1 LPDIARQLGVANIIE
16 GSVQK
21 AADQVHI
28 NVQLIRAPTNEH
40 LWAESYDRKLEN
52 IFRVEADVAISVAEA
67 LKAKLSS
74 AEQKNLEQKPNEQ
87 SDKEGATAKR
97 WDFRDCRKWQDEFSS
112 SANRR
117 SISRRLCSDRAGCSM
132 EY

>member
-1 LPDIARQLGVANIIE
+1 MPDIARQLGVANIIE
-16 GSVQK
+16 GSVKK

-28 NVQLIRAPTNEH
+28 NVQLIRAATDEH

-74 AEQKNLEQKPNEQ
+74 AEQKNLEQKP
-87 SDKEGATAKR
+87 K
-97 WDFRDCRKWQDEFSS
+97 
-112 SANRR
+112 
-117 SISRRLCSDRAGCSM
+117 
-132 EY
+132 